1 MRVVISSLAL
11 LGVAL
16 APSAAAFAQTPQ
28 ERVAQI
34 QEWREN
40 CSDPNPDLRLA
51 YIEAALAESDPT
63 LSRICLELALLS
75 DDPNIRDLGLR
86 AALARA
92 ERLIFDLEMP
102 AAYQAAIES
111 AENERAREE
120 VEEQWSQRAEFLS
133 RMGSRLILVAEDVSA
148 SQPITQWAA
157 LDENGGRRGE
167 AGVTLTVRAGGVD
180 GTGQVT
186 LLYAG
191 YRPHL
196 GVQLDLDV
204 TDDGAL
210 AGDLVWASGEPYQA
224 RAELF

>member
-1 MRVVISSLAL
+1 MRVVISGLAL

-92 ERLIFDLEMP
+92 ERLIFELEMP
-102 AAYQAAIES
+102 AAYQAALES
-111 AENERAREE
+111 ARTDSARED
-120 VEEQWSQRAEFLS
+120 VKEEWASHAQFMSA
-133 RMGSRLILVAEDVSA
+133 MGSRLILLAKDVSP
-148 SQPITQWAA
+148 SEPITQWTP
-157 LDENGGRRGE
+157 LDSDGRPE
-167 AGVTLTVRAGGVD
+167 DSTPITLTVRAGAVEGV
-180 GTGQVT
+180 GSTRM
-186 LLYAG
+186 
-191 YRPHL
+191 YRNRLADVH
-196 GVQLDLDV
+196 LDLEI

-210 AGDLVWASGEPYQA
+210 AGGFVHGAGAPFQV